1 LRDEDRAYTGKFDV
15 FMRRLG
21 KATIVIPLDELHEVA
36 EQFAATEVIDLK
48 ANSWCDCILRR
59 TTEKQAKCAV
69 DGEPQRQNAD
79 PSLCLGCINGS
90 IEEGHVMGIM
100 IQVENDV
107 NILKNHELPQVFKS
121 KSKSTV
127 INARKRFLQLKRNSG
142 SNKYD
147 NYIKYFD
154 DALISGG

>member
-1 LRDEDRAYTGKFDV
+1 
-15 FMRRLG
+15 
-21 KATIVIPLDELHEVA
+21 
-36 EQFAATEVIDLK
+36 
-48 ANSWCDCILRR
+48 
-59 TTEKQAKCAV
+59 
-69 DGEPQRQNAD
+69 
-79 PSLCLGCINGS
+79 
-90 IEEGHVMGIM
+90 MGIM